1 MELHTLFNEGH
12 VTDAHKLATRLFEA
26 TRMLFTEGYFKL
38 TLRYAVNRLM
48 KEKCGGKTLGN
59 ETKFVFLSEQDDKS
73 AEKLTERLFT
83 EYSDLLWNFNRIMD
97 SFSLLSEI
105 KKYQRNNWIH
115 FKIIL
120 TLNWSHKRME
130 VNSNLVDNRNE
141 NDYKTASKDDNQF
154 C

>member
-1 MELHTLFNEGH
+1 MQNWVWEQKKVNNNQYHNLKLDKWFFPGATYSIFCKKYVELHTLFNEGH

-83 EYSDLLWNFNRIMD
+83 EYSDLLWNFNQIMD

-105 KKYQRNNWIH
+105 KKISR
-115 FKIIL
+115 IIKL
-120 TLNWSHKRME
+120 ILK
-130 VNSNLVDNRNE
+130 
-141 NDYKTASKDDNQF
+141 
-154 C
+154 